1 MNTGQLLSTLT
12 PRIVLGLVSDETT
25 VSELLLLED
34 AEFLKAMR
42 GAESVEQLIDWV
54 NENY

>member
-1 MNTGQLLSTLT
+1 MHTGQLLATLT

-25 VSELLLLED
+25 VSESLLLED